1 MKSVADREGRRAA
14 GILATGSPAAMP
26 HPHVGNE
33 SGQLISS
40 WELPSHL
47 GVHLVGSDVQ
57 PGWLLSAPVALLT
70 HRKRCLK

>member
-1 MKSVADREGRRAA
+1 MKSTAGREGRQAA
-14 GILATGSPAAMP
+14 GILAAGSPAAVL

-47 GVHLVGSDVQ
+47 GIHLVGSDVR
-57 PGWLLSAPVALLT
+57 PGSLLSAPVALLT
-70 HRKRCLK
+70 RRKRCLK